1 MRILILGGTGFI
13 GKPLCHNLAIQ
24 GHELCV
30 LSRGQKPV
38 DLPPGVRHIMADR
51 TDLAAY
57 ADENNR
63 TGSET
68 ISEINYFGPE
78 TIIDIYAMTAQDDLP
93 VMAFFS
99 GRVRRYVMASSC
111 DVYRAMGRL
120 LGVEPGPVI
129 TGFQSETGPLR
140 EKLYPYREIM
150 DHSGGGNYDKIPLEK
165 ACLEDFDFE
174 GTVMRLPMI
183 YGPGDRQH
191 RFRDMV
197 KHMADERPAILFPD
211 FYANWISTYGYIDN
225 VAAAIALAATHEAA
239 GGEIFNVADVNT
251 LAQKGWAE
259 AIAASMNWQ
268 GKIVTAPLAD
278 LPENRAA
285 LAAGGNFNQML
296 QIDALKIGEKL
307 GFNAPVDF
315 QTAIDRM
322 VTWELKCLVDIN
334 PEDFN
339 YAADDRFFAENMD
352 NIS

>member
-38 DLPPGVRHIMADR
+38 DLPPGARHITADR
-51 TDLAAY
+51 ADLV
-57 ADENNR
+57 ENSDGNNNS
-63 TGSET
+63 GSET
-68 ISEINYFGPE
+68 ISEIDDFGPE
-78 TIIDIYAMTAQDDLP
+78 TVIDIYALTAQDDLP
-93 VMAFFS
+93 ALEFFS
-99 GRVRRYVMASSC
+99 RRTARYVMVSSC
-111 DVYRAMGRL
+111 DVYRVMGRL

-150 DHSGGGNYDKIPLEK
+150 DHDGGGNYDKIPLEK

-174 GTVMRLPMI
+174 GTVLRLPMI

-225 VAAAIALAATHEAA
+225 VAAVIAMAATHEAA

-251 LAQKGWAE
+251 LTQKGWAE
-259 AIAASMNWQ
+259 AIAASMNWH
-268 GKIVTAPLAD
+268 GEIVSAPLAD

-296 QIDALKIGEKL
+296 QIDASKIVEKL
-307 GFNAPVDF
+307 GFQAPVDF
-315 QTAIDRM
+315 KTAVHRM
-322 VTWELKCLVDIN
+322 VAYEREHLGESATDDCD
-334 PEDFN
+334 
-339 YAADDRFFAENMD
+339 YAADDRFLAENMD